1 MLEKSD
7 KVEKVYYPGLAS
19 FPNHD
24 VAARQMKDFGGM
36 VSFEVKGGKAAG
48 MKFVNALKMC
58 TIAVSLGD
66 AETLVEHPASM
77 THSPYTPEEL
87 KEAGIPE
94 GLVRVSAGLEN
105 KEDILADVE
114 QALAQI

>member
-1 MLEKSD
+1 
-7 KVEKVYYPGLAS
+7 
-19 FPNHD
+19 
-24 VAARQMKDFGGM
+24 
-36 VSFEVKGGKAAG
+36 
-48 MKFVNALKMC
+48 
-58 TIAVSLGD
+58 
-66 AETLVEHPASM
+66 M

-105 KEDILADVE
+105 KEDLLHDIE

>member
-1 MLEKSD
+1 
-7 KVEKVYYPGLAS
+7 
-19 FPNHD
+19 
-24 VAARQMKDFGGM
+24 
-36 VSFEVKGGKAAG
+36 
-48 MKFVNALKMC
+48 
-58 TIAVSLGD
+58 
-66 AETLVEHPASM
+66 M

>member
-1 MLEKSD
+1 MNIIL
-7 KVEKVYYPGLAS
+7 YQL
-19 FPNHD
+19 
-24 VAARQMKDFGGM
+24 MKD
-36 VSFEVKGGKAAG
+36 
-48 MKFVNALKMC
+48 C
-58 TIAVSLGD
+58 
-66 AETLVEHPASM
+66 
-77 THSPYTPEEL
+77 TPEEL